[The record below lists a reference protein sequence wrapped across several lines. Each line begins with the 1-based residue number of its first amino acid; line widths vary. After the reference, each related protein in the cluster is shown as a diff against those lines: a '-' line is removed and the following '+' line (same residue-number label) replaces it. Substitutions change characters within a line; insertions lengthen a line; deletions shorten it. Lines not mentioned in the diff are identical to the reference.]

1 MNFSEK
7 NVIMS
12 LSEMKNL
19 ISEWIPNI
27 SEKII
32 MNGEYDSYKRTL
44 EIFNNEDKSIIFRK
58 VFNIDEL
65 ISENSR
71 VSTQN
76 ILSDDLR
83 GLIAQCHELD
93 MQLKESIENAEN
105 QKQ

>member
-7 NVIMS
+7 NLTMS
-12 LSEMKNL
+12 LSEMKSL

-32 MNGEYDSYKRTL
+32 MNGEYDSYKRVL

-58 VFNIDEL
+58 VFNVDEL

-76 ILSDDLR
+76 ILNDDLR

-93 MQLKESIENAEN
+93 MQLQESVEIKEN
-105 QKQ
+105 QK